1 MRHTI
6 SVLVENKPGVLA
18 KVSGLF
24 SRRGYNIDSLS
35 VGPTED
41 PTISRMT
48 IVVRVEDKSIEQ
60 ITKQLYKLINVI
72 KIQDLDPA
80 VCLDRELAL
89 IKVNTAPN
97 YRPEIIEIADIF
109 RAKIVDVSLKSLV
122 VEITGTEDKINAIIE
137 LLSPYGILELARAGK
152 VAISRGNK

>member
-18 KVSGLF
+18 KISGLF

-41 PTISRMT
+41 PTVSRMT
-48 IVVRVEDKSIEQ
+48 IVVNVEDKSIEQ
-60 ITKQLYKLINVI
+60 ITKQLHKLINVI
-72 KIQDLDPA
+72 KIQDLDPN

-89 IKVNTAPN
+89 IKVKTEPN

-109 RAKIVDVSLKSLV
+109 RAKKVDVSLKSLV
-122 VEITGTEDKINAIIE
+122 VEITGTEDKIKAIIE

>member
-48 IVVRVEDKSIEQ
+48 IVVNVEDKSIEQ
-60 ITKQLYKLINVI
+60 ITKQLHKLINVI
-72 KIQDLDPA
+72 KIQDLSPGI
-80 VCLDRELAL
+80 CLDRELAL
-89 IKVNTAPN
+89 IKVNSTPN

>member
-48 IVVRVEDKSIEQ
+48 IVVSVEDKSIEQ

-72 KIQDLDPA
+72 KIQDLDPG

-89 IKVNTAPN
+89 IKVNTTPN

>member
-18 KVSGLF
+18 KISGLF

-41 PTISRMT
+41 PTVSRMT
-48 IVVRVEDKSIEQ
+48 IVVNVEDKSIEQ
-60 ITKQLYKLINVI
+60 ITKQLHKLINVI
-72 KIQDLDPA
+72 KIQDLDPN

-89 IKVNTAPN
+89 IKVNTEPN

-122 VEITGTEDKINAIIE
+122 VEITGTEDKIKAIIE